1 VGLNKR
7 RFRFRKFR
15 IMVQGAEK
23 RQAELERLNE
33 AQGPVFKIKKDPRI
47 TRIGRF
53 LRKSSLDEL
62 PQLISV
68 MKGDMS
74 LVGPRP
80 LPERDYEGFSE
91 D

>member
-1 VGLNKR
+1 
-7 RFRFRKFR
+7 
-15 IMVQGAEK
+15 MVQGAEK